1 MSQVTRKDLFAN
13 AAADFDHPLEM
24 LAACH
29 DRIEERCALLHR
41 LSQHLEE
48 AGADSQ
54 ARQAAANV
62 MRYFDTAGENHHLD
76 EEDDLFPRLLEADRE
91 GCDAL
96 IARLKR
102 EHADMRR
109 AWAALRTSLKRV
121 EAGEGASLD
130 PVEIKRF
137 TKLYRAHIDL
147 EERELLPAAQRLLDG
162 ATLAATGES
171 MAKRRGVRR

>member
-54 ARQAAANV
+54 ARQAAVSSGLVLNENGCISPP
-62 MRYFDTAGENHHLD
+62 RPAG
-76 EEDDLFPRLLEADRE
+76 
-91 GCDAL
+91 
-96 IARLKR
+96 
-102 EHADMRR
+102 
-109 AWAALRTSLKRV
+109 
-121 EAGEGASLD
+121 
-130 PVEIKRF
+130 
-137 TKLYRAHIDL
+137 
-147 EERELLPAAQRLLDG
+147 
-162 ATLAATGES
+162 
-171 MAKRRGVRR
+171 